1 MKFSE
6 KLRLLIDEFDITQKQ
21 FANDLNI
28 APSTI
33 GGYVQGV
40 SEPDFET
47 LKRIALYF
55 NVSADYLLGIQE
67 NKTNSLAEVELL
79 RVFRSM
85 ENKTNSLAEV
95 ELLRVFRSM
104 TNEQQQLF
112 IEQGKV
118 FTKANNKLKARKMTK
133 SS

>member
-85 ENKTNSLAEV
+85 
-95 ELLRVFRSM
+95 

-133 SS
+133 SSQLIFGSKLNIPIKQKQRK

>member
-1 MKFSE
+1 MNFSE
-6 KLRLLIDEFDITQKQ
+6 KLRLLIDEENITQKQ

-33 GGYVQGV
+33 GGYVQGI

-55 NVSADYLLGIQE
+55 NVSADYLLNIPE
-67 NKTNSLAEVELL
+67 NKINNLAEE
-79 RVFRSM
+79 
-85 ENKTNSLAEV
+85 

-104 TNEQQQLF
+104 TNEQQQLY

-118 FTKANNKLKARKMTK
+118 FVRANNQLKAKNKVK
-133 SS
+133 SSSLILISTNTNNL

>member
-1 MKFSE
+1 MNFSE
-6 KLRLLIDEFDITQKQ
+6 KLRLLIDEENITQKQ

-55 NVSADYLLGIQE
+55 NVSSDYLLNIPE
-67 NKTNSLAEVELL
+67 NKINNLAEE
-79 RVFRSM
+79 
-85 ENKTNSLAEV
+85 

-104 TNEQQQLF
+104 TIEQQQLY

-118 FTKANNKLKARKMTK
+118 FVRANNQLKAKNKVK

>member
-85 ENKTNSLAEV
+85 
-95 ELLRVFRSM
+95 

-133 SS
+133 SLNIPIKQKQRK

>member
-1 MKFSE
+1 MNFSE
-6 KLRLLIDEFDITQKQ
+6 KLRLLIDEENITQKQ

-33 GGYVQGV
+33 GGYVQGI

-55 NVSADYLLGIQE
+55 NVSADYLLNIPE
-67 NKTNSLAEVELL
+67 NKINNLAEE
-79 RVFRSM
+79 
-85 ENKTNSLAEV
+85 

-104 TNEQQQLF
+104 TNEQQLY

-118 FTKANNKLKARKMTK
+118 FVRANNQLKAKNKVK